1 MGLVPLEGFAKAKKV
16 KQIAEIYIKLVEL
29 KKRREVAN
37 VCFIC
42 SIGSCVHILHISF
55 FPFLVSLLVTC
66 CINSESNIKG
76 SGASLAL
83 SLLRKVIVHTDSS
96 LYDYIRVGV
105 LYAELTILEKKFYV
119 WFRCLEILLQLIF
132 CKNC

>member
-66 CINSESNIKG
+66 CINSESNIK
-76 SGASLAL
+76 
-83 SLLRKVIVHTDSS
+83 
-96 LYDYIRVGV
+96 
-105 LYAELTILEKKFYV
+105 ELTILEKKFYV

>member
-83 SLLRKVIVHTDSS
+83 SLLRKDTDKKDKHFSADKKSS
-96 LYDYIRVGV
+96 TIFMLSSGETNGGTLY
-105 LYAELTILEKKFYV
+105 
-119 WFRCLEILLQLIF
+119 
-132 CKNC
+132 